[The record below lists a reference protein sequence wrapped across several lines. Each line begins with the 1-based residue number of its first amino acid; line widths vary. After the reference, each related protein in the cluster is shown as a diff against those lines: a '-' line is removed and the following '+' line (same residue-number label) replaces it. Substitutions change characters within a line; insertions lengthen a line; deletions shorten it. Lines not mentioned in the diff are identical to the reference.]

1 MKEAMQPPP
10 PDLEV
15 WRQWATGLSK
25 CRPDVMSDEE
35 FTIETKS
42 DNIPHN
48 VYLVRRPPWR
58 NATLSLG
65 LRTVDKEA
73 KTVGLKGVPTVMATE
88 RRYVD
93 EVSVQRA
100 PEGLY
105 RPFYDAAWLEEHL
118 KTSDMY
124 IEDADFEWREV
135 TITSL

>member
-1 MKEAMQPPP
+1 
-10 PDLEV
+10 
-15 WRQWATGLSK
+15 
-25 CRPDVMSDEE
+25 MSDEE